1 MPKYI
6 RYYISKSCKD
16 GTLLTVS
23 VAERNLRRQEKDN
36 PFVKTRFYL
45 VLPMLTGSTCRNR
58 RHEVEPR
65 TNGDK
70 RNKK

>member
-1 MPKYI
+1 MTKDIIKFCNSYI
-6 RYYISKSCKD
+6 PLGMCR
-16 GTLLTVS
+16 S
-23 VAERNLRRQEKDN
+23 VERNNNN

-65 TNGDK
+65 TNGG
-70 RNKK
+70 RI